1 MHNALTQSSALVPVT
16 VEEHMNLLIALALA
30 GATGLPAEVNT
41 GTSDWK
47 LIVRAAHRM
56 EVPSVALQ
64 AALRTT
70 DRWPSKGTRTL
81 CFDVSRIVPGSSR
94 TVCHSL
100 SEWRAYGL
108 EPITD

>member
-1 MHNALTQSSALVPVT
+1 MS
-16 VEEHMNLLIALALA
+16 LLIALALV
-30 GATGLPAEVNT
+30 GATGMPAGANT

-56 EVPSVALQ
+56 EVPSSALQ
-64 AALRTT
+64 AALRTSS
-70 DRWPSKGTRTL
+70 RRPSKDSRAL
-81 CFDVSRIVPGSSR
+81 CFDESRIVPGSTR
-94 TVCHSL
+94 TVCRSL